1 MVLGFLAGL
10 LLGLF
15 FFGGL
20 YWSVEKLAQVKNPAI
35 LMLLSLLVRMAAL
48 MGGFILLF
56 KRSLA
61 EGVAALFGVIFVK
74 FLLIAYS
81 RKNNTEEGGEK
92 KT

>member
-10 LLGLF
+10 LLGLI

-48 MGGFILLF
+48 MAGFILLF
-56 KRSLA
+56 KRSFT
-61 EGVAALFGVIFVK
+61 EGIAALLGIIFVK

-81 RKNNTEEGGEK
+81 RKNNPEEEGK
-92 KT
+92 RSK

>member
-1 MVLGFLAGL
+1 MFLGFFAGL

-20 YWSVEKLAQVKNPAI
+20 YWSVEKLPQVKNPAI

-56 KRSLA
+56 KRSFA
-61 EGVAALFGVIFVK
+61 GGIAALFGVIFVK

-81 RKNNTEEGGEK
+81 RKYNPEEGGRG

>member
-1 MVLGFLAGL
+1 MVLGFFAGL

-56 KRSLA
+56 KRSFA
-61 EGVAALFGVIFVK
+61 EGVAALCGVIFMK
-74 FLLIAYS
+74 FLLIAHAK
-81 RKNNTEEGGEK
+81 RKESGRGG